1 MLFYLGQVLEQSLL
15 MAPLV
20 LGIYV
25 SFGVLKIAD
34 LSVDGSFVF
43 GAAVFAALTSRGA
56 PLVIAMVCAV
66 LAGAGAGV
74 IVSMIQKKNRI
85 DPLIAGIL
93 MAFVLHSL
101 SLVVMQ
107 RPNIGLLKSVSIF
120 SVSADFFQLSPSSS
134 RLLVLVTLLGI
145 IAVALGIYLSSS
157 RGLWLKAFGNNQ
169 DLVALL
175 GQNPEMLRLRGLALG
190 NGLAAL
196 SGCLT
201 AQASGYAD
209 INMGFGQA
217 LIGIA
222 MILLGKELLRFFSK
236 RDVFHDGVVIV
247 SVFSGATLYFFLT
260 NELIRL
266 GLNPVYLK
274 MAIGVFLIAFLLI
287 SSQRS
292 AQASG
297 RSS

>member
-1 MLFYLGQVLEQSLL
+1 MFYVQILEQSLL
-15 MAPLV
+15 MFPLV

-34 LSVDGSFVF
+34 LSVDGSFVL
-43 GAAVFAALTSRGA
+43 GAAVFATLSTLGI
-56 PLVIAMVCAV
+56 PFFVAMMLAV
-66 LAGAGAGV
+66 LAGALSGV
-74 IVSMIQKKNRI
+74 FCAVIQRRNRI

-93 MAFVLHSL
+93 VAFILHSL

-107 RPNIGLLKSVSIF
+107 RPNIGLLTITTIF
-120 SVSADFFQLSPSSS
+120 SSAAEILPWSPLIV
-134 RLLVLVTLLGI
+134 RLVVLLLLLGVI
-145 IAVALGIYLSSS
+145 SLGLTLFISSPY
-157 RGLWLKAFGNNQ
+157 GLWLKSFGNNQ
-169 DLVALL
+169 NLVAML
-175 GQNPEMLRLRGLALG
+175 GRNPESLRMVGLGLG
-190 NGLAAL
+190 NGFAAL

-222 MILLGKELLRFFSK
+222 VILLGKEILRLIHKNSITDDAFA
-236 RDVFHDGVVIV
+236 VVGICAGTI
-247 SVFSGATLYFFLT
+247 FYFFII
-260 NELIRL
+260 NELIRI

-274 MAIGVFLIAFLLI
+274 MAIGVFLISFLLL

-292 AQASG
+292 LGKRGLS
-297 RSS
+297 